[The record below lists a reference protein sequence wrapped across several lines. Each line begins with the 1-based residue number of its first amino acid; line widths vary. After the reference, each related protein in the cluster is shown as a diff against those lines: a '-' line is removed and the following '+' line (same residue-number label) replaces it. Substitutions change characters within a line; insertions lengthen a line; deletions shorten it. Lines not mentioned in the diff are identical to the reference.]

1 MISVRWANINDIE
14 DMCKVNTQSWLTTYE
29 MTIKPEYFELVKAG
43 IKKYEVRTNDDRRKK
58 MHVGDVIRLINE
70 SENKEEL
77 RLKIINKI
85 EFPTFTKLYDSL
97 PKRDVGFEGRTTE
110 SIVNELRRFYSEEL
124 EKQLGVV
131 AIEVEVEPVLDKEEV
146 PYVKKITL

>member
-1 MISVRWANINDIE
+1 MENEKKEV
-14 DMCKVNTQSWLTTYE
+14 TTHE